1 MYCIYLFFKDL
12 LLKKNLVV
20 LCNLPWLISS
30 LQFYKFPSKQMHIQS
45 QLLKNLEKGIKYV
58 QS

>member
-20 LCNLPWLISS
+20 LCNLPWLISI

-45 QLLKNLEKGIKYV
+45 QLQKNLEKGIKYV